1 MTLIYYLFYNI
12 IKLILL
18 GGNVLGFQIGGAI
31 LDFVLL
37 SILRD
42 HDEYGYMLTQEV
54 RNILNVSETAMYPA
68 LKRLMKSNML
78 EIYDIPYQGRN
89 RRYYKI
95 TDEGIH
101 QLDLY
106 ISEWNKFKKD
116 IDSILGGNY
125 KKDEH

>member
-1 MTLIYYLFYNI
+1 M
-12 IKLILL
+12 
-18 GGNVLGFQIGGAI
+18 GFQIGGAI